1 MNQTRS
7 DGEKRW
13 FVPVLPFGMRKVGP
27 GFLNYAGSVAI
38 CVLLT
43 I

>member
-1 MNQTRS
+1 
-7 DGEKRW
+7 
-13 FVPVLPFGMRKVGP
+13 VVVLPFGMRNP
-27 GFLNYAGSVAI
+27 RREFLKYAGSVAI